1 MELGA
6 IIAELLLMLVDAAMA
21 TGDVYAWWKGKET
34 RQQRRAARR
43 RGESPPPR
51 DKWNRRVITLTL
63 GVVVLTAALVWRWVK

>member
-21 TGDVYAWWKGKET
+21 TGDVYAWWKGKEN

-43 RGESPPPR
+43 RGEIPPPR
-51 DKWNRRVITLTL
+51 DRWNRRVITLTL

>member
-21 TGDVYAWWKGKET
+21 TGDVYAWWKGKEN

-43 RGESPPPR
+43 RGEIPPPR
-51 DKWNRRVITLTL
+51 DRWNRGVITLTF
-63 GVVVLTAALVWRWVK
+63 GVVVLTAVLVWRWME